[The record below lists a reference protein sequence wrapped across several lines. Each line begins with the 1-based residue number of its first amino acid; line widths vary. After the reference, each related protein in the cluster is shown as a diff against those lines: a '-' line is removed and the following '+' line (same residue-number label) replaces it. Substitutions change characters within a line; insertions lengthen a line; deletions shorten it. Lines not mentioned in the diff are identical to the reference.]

1 MIRQF
6 TLAISLLCTVALGQA
21 QTFEEAAASAKSDLD
36 KALAELSALEK
47 KIADEKIPLARELNT
62 LESEVIAKRR
72 EHTEAKR
79 MQDRKSVDLGK
90 LKAEEKGFT
99 DQNDY
104 LRKTLLEE
112 YIRRFETRIHASEK
126 EQYEAIVRTAR
137 ETNNNPSS
145 SAESVFTGQLIVVQA
160 ALDRLDNLLGG
171 HVYEGTALNAEGV
184 AERGK
189 FAVIG
194 PLVVFAGN
202 DGKAGLAEQLR
213 GSTDAT
219 LVDIGP
225 DYQAGIVAVI
235 GSGTGQLPFD
245 STMGNA
251 LKIKQVEETWWE
263 HINKGGVVIWPL
275 LALGLAAALV
285 ALIKWMQLARL
296 QQVRPGDLQS
306 ILDRVNDNDSA
317 SALAL
322 AKRIKGPAGE
332 LLETAIQST
341 GESKE
346 MIEEIL
352 YEKMLHAKP
361 KLESML
367 QFISLGGGDVAA
379 AGPAR
384 HGDRHDQHFQAD
396 HRVRHRRSQAAV
408 VRHFGGA
415 GDHRVRPDH
424 RRAVSAAVCA
434 AVAQVQGH
442 PGQHGADSGRFHKRL
457 DGKKRT
463 LIDGRHS

>member
-1 MIRQF
+1 
-6 TLAISLLCTVALGQA
+6 
-21 QTFEEAAASAKSDLD
+21 
-36 KALAELSALEK
+36 
-47 KIADEKIPLARELNT
+47 
-62 LESEVIAKRR
+62 
-72 EHTEAKR
+72 
-79 MQDRKSVDLGK
+79 
-90 LKAEEKGFT
+90 
-99 DQNDY
+99 
-104 LRKTLLEE
+104 
-112 YIRRFETRIHASEK
+112 
-126 EQYEAIVRTAR
+126 
-137 ETNNNPSS
+137 
-145 SAESVFTGQLIVVQA
+145 
-160 ALDRLDNLLGG
+160 
-171 HVYEGTALNAEGV
+171 
-184 AERGK
+184 
-189 FAVIG
+189 
-194 PLVVFAGN
+194 
-202 DGKAGLAEQLR
+202 LAEQLR

-225 DYQAGIVAVI
+225 DHQAGIVAVT
-235 GSGTGQLPFD
+235 GTGTGQLPFD

-317 SALAL
+317 SAMAL

-367 QFISLGGGDVAA
+367 QFLSLAA
-379 AGPAR
+379 ATSPLLGLLGTVTGMINTFKLITVFGT
-384 HGDRHDQHFQAD
+384 GD
-396 HRVRHRRSQAAV
+396 
-408 VRHFGGA
+408 
-415 GDHRVRPDH
+415 P
-424 RRAVSAAVCA
+424 
-434 AVAQVQGH
+434 
-442 PGQHGADSGRFHKRL
+442 KRL
-457 DGKKRT
+457 SSGISEALVT
-463 LIDGRHS
+463 TEYGLIIAVPCLLLFALLSRKSKGILASMEQTAVGFINGLTVKNGR

>member
-6 TLAISLLCTVALGQA
+6 TLAISLLCSVALGQA

-72 EHTEAKR
+72 EHADAKR
-79 MQDRKSVDLGK
+79 LQDRKSVDLGK
-90 LKAEEKGFT
+90 LKAGEKGFT

-112 YIRRFETRIHASEK
+112 YIRRFETRVHASEK
-126 EQYEAIVRTAR
+126 EQYQSVIKEAR
-137 ETNNNPSS
+137 ETNHNPASP
-145 SAESVFTGQLIVVQA
+145 AESVFTKQLTVVQA

-171 HVYEGTALNAEGV
+171 HVYDGSALNTDGIAGRGV
-184 AERGK
+184 
-189 FAVIG
+189 FAMIG

-202 DGKAGLAEQLR
+202 DGRAGLAEQLR

-219 LVDIGP
+219 LIDIGP
-225 DYQAGIVAVI
+225 EHQAGIAAVV
-235 GSGTGQLPFD
+235 GSGSGQLPLD

-251 LKIKQVEETWWE
+251 LKIRQVEETWWE

-275 LALGLAAALV
+275 LALGLAASLV
-285 ALIKWMQLARL
+285 ALVKWVQLANLRRI
-296 QQVRPGDLQS
+296 QPSDLQS
-306 ILDRVNDNDSA
+306 ILDHVNDNDTA

-322 AKRIKGPAGE
+322 AKRIRGPAGE
-332 LLETAIQST
+332 LLQTAIQNA

-352 YEKMLHAKP
+352 YENMLHTKP
-361 KLESML
+361 KLERL
-367 QFISLGGGDVAA
+367 LPFLSLTAATSPLLGLLGTVTGMINTFKLITVFGTGD
-379 AGPAR
+379 P
-384 HGDRHDQHFQAD
+384 
-396 HRVRHRRSQAAV
+396 
-408 VRHFGGA
+408 
-415 GDHRVRPDH
+415 
-424 RRAVSAAVCA
+424 
-434 AVAQVQGH
+434 
-442 PGQHGADSGRFHKRL
+442 KRL
-457 DGKKRT
+457 SSGISEALVT
-463 LIDGRHS
+463 TEYGLIIAVPCLLLFALLSRKAKGILASMEQTAVGFVNGLAARNGR

>member
-6 TLAISLLCTVALGQA
+6 TLAISLLCSVALGQA

-72 EHTEAKR
+72 EHADAKR
-79 MQDRKSVDLGK
+79 LQDRKSVDLGK
-90 LKAEEKGFT
+90 LKAGEKGFT

-112 YIRRFETRIHASEK
+112 YIRRFETRVHASEK
-126 EQYEAIVRTAR
+126 EQYQLIIKEAR
-137 ETNNNPSS
+137 ETNDTPAS
-145 SAESVFTGQLIVVQA
+145 SAESVFTKQLTVVQA

-171 HVYEGTALNAEGV
+171 HVYDGSALNTDGIAGRGV
-184 AERGK
+184 
-189 FAVIG
+189 FAMIG

-202 DGKAGLAEQLR
+202 DGRAGLAEQLR

-219 LVDIGP
+219 LIDIGP
-225 DYQAGIVAVI
+225 EHQAGIAAVV
-235 GSGTGQLPFD
+235 GSGSGQLPLD

-251 LKIKQVEETWWE
+251 LKIRQVEETWWE

-275 LALGLAAALV
+275 LALGLAASLV
-285 ALIKWMQLARL
+285 ALVKWVQLANLRRI
-296 QQVRPGDLQS
+296 QPSDLQS
-306 ILDRVNDNDSA
+306 ILDHVNDNDTA

-322 AKRIKGPAGE
+322 AKRIRGPAGE
-332 LLETAIQST
+332 LLQTAIQNA

-352 YEKMLHAKP
+352 YEKMLHTKP
-361 KLESML
+361 KLERL
-367 QFISLGGGDVAA
+367 LPFLSLTAATSPLLGLLGTVTGMINTFKLITVFGTGD
-379 AGPAR
+379 P
-384 HGDRHDQHFQAD
+384 
-396 HRVRHRRSQAAV
+396 
-408 VRHFGGA
+408 
-415 GDHRVRPDH
+415 
-424 RRAVSAAVCA
+424 
-434 AVAQVQGH
+434 
-442 PGQHGADSGRFHKRL
+442 KRL
-457 DGKKRT
+457 SSGISEALVT
-463 LIDGRHS
+463 TEYGLIIAVPCLLLFALLSRKAKGILASMEQTAVGFVNGLAARNGR

>member
-1 MIRQF
+1 MMKQF
-6 TLAISLLCTVALGQA
+6 ALTFALLCSVALGQA
-21 QTFEEAAASAKSDLD
+21 QTFEAAATSAKSDLD

-79 MQDRKSVDLGK
+79 LQDRKSVDLGK
-90 LKAEEKGFT
+90 LKAEEKAFT

-126 EQYEAIVRTAR
+126 EQYQSIVRTAR
-137 ETNNNPSS
+137 ETNDNPSS
-145 SAESVFTGQLIVVQA
+145 SAESVFAGQLTVVQE
-160 ALDRLDNLLGG
+160 ALNRLGNLLGG
-171 HVYEGTALNAEGV
+171 HVYDGTALNAEGV

-189 FAVIG
+189 FAALG
-194 PLVVFAGN
+194 PLVVFAAS
-202 DGKAGLAEQLR
+202 DSEAGLAEQLR

-219 LVDIGP
+219 LVDIGSE
-225 DYQAGIVAVI
+225 YHAGIVAVT
-235 GSGTGQLPFD
+235 GTGTGLLPFD

-251 LKIKQVEETWWE
+251 LKIKQVEETWLE
-263 HINKGGVVIWPL
+263 HIKKGGVVIWPL

-317 SALAL
+317 SAMAL

-367 QFISLGGGDVAA
+367 QFISLAA
-379 AGPAR
+379 ATSPLLGLLGTVTGMINTFKLITVFGT
-384 HGDRHDQHFQAD
+384 GD
-396 HRVRHRRSQAAV
+396 
-408 VRHFGGA
+408 
-415 GDHRVRPDH
+415 P
-424 RRAVSAAVCA
+424 
-434 AVAQVQGH
+434 
-442 PGQHGADSGRFHKRL
+442 KRL
-457 DGKKRT
+457 SSGISEALVT
-463 LIDGRHS
+463 TEYGLIIAVPCLLLFALLSRKSKGILASMEQTAVGFINGLAVKNGR

>member
-6 TLAISLLCTVALGQA
+6 TLAISLLCSVALGQA
-21 QTFEEAAASAKSDLD
+21 QTFEAAAASAKSDLD

-72 EHTEAKR
+72 EHADAKR
-79 MQDRKSVDLGK
+79 LQDRKAVDLGK
-90 LKAEEKGFT
+90 LKAEDKGFT

-145 SAESVFTGQLIVVQA
+145 LAESVFTGQLIVVQA

-171 HVYEGTALNAEGV
+171 HVYDGSALNTDGIAG
-184 AERGK
+184 RGA
-189 FAVIG
+189 FAMIG

-202 DGKAGLAEQLR
+202 DGRAGLAEQLR

-219 LVDIGP
+219 LIDIGP
-225 DYQAGIVAVI
+225 EHQAGIAAVV
-235 GSGTGQLPFD
+235 GSGSGQLPLD
-245 STMGNA
+245 ATMGNA
-251 LKIKQVEETWWE
+251 RKIRQVEETWWE

-275 LALGLAAALV
+275 LALGLAASLV
-285 ALIKWMQLARL
+285 ALVKWVQLANLRRI
-296 QQVRPGDLQS
+296 QPSDLQS
-306 ILDRVNDNDSA
+306 ILDHVNDNDTA

-322 AKRIKGPAGE
+322 AKRIRGPAGE
-332 LLETAIQST
+332 LLQTAIQNA

-352 YEKMLHAKP
+352 YEKMLHTKP
-361 KLESML
+361 KLERL
-367 QFISLGGGDVAA
+367 LPFLSLTAATSPLLGLLGTVTGMINTFKLITVFGTGD
-379 AGPAR
+379 P
-384 HGDRHDQHFQAD
+384 
-396 HRVRHRRSQAAV
+396 
-408 VRHFGGA
+408 
-415 GDHRVRPDH
+415 
-424 RRAVSAAVCA
+424 
-434 AVAQVQGH
+434 
-442 PGQHGADSGRFHKRL
+442 KRL
-457 DGKKRT
+457 SSGISEALVT
-463 LIDGRHS
+463 TEYGLIIAVPCLLLFALLSRKAKGILASMEQTAVGFVNGLAARNGR